1 MQKTTL
7 YRLRCLILFALL
19 AATLPACKKTDYLS
33 GGTINNPKVN
43 MTTYD
48 YLQNNSLN
56 QFDSVLLIIDKAG
69 LKDLI
74 NQKGVTFFA
83 PTNAAVYAY
92 LNARTIALQ
101 KINPSA
107 KYTLDTLF
115 KYDLARVAD
124 SMRMYVINQPLTYDK
139 LTIDGAKYATQL
151 PGDTVVIAFL
161 PTSNPALGYFNQIS
175 TVPQIVTYIQLWHPL
190 PDPFQA
196 ADIPTSLAVA
206 NICQTSG
213 IQTTTGVL
221 HVLANGNAL
230 FFNGTNK

>member
-1 MQKTTL
+1 MYKRSL
-7 YRLRCLILFALL
+7 YKLRCVLMFWALTAVL
-19 AATLPACKKTDYLS
+19 GACKKNNYLS

-48 YLQNNSLN
+48 YLASNSLN

-74 NQKGVTFFA
+74 NQQGVTFFA

-92 LNARTIALQ
+92 LNARTLAMQ
-101 KINPSA
+101 KVDPSA

-139 LTIDGAKYATQL
+139 LTADGAKYATQL
-151 PGDTVVIAFL
+151 PGDTAVVAFM
-161 PTSNPALGYFNQIS
+161 PTNNATLGYFSQIS
-175 TVPQIVTYIQLWHPL
+175 TVPQIVTYFQLWHPL
-190 PDPFQA
+190 SDPFQA
-196 ADIPTSLAVA
+196 VNISTDVAVL

-213 IQTTTGVL
+213 IQTTTGIL
-221 HVLANGNAL
+221 HVLGYGYPL
-230 FFNGTNK
+230 FFYGTKK

>member
-1 MQKTTL
+1 MQKRNLHQLRYMFLSGLLGLTL
-7 YRLRCLILFALL
+7 V
-19 AATLPACKKTDYLS
+19 ACKKDDYLS

-74 NQKGVTFFA
+74 NQHGVTFFA

-101 KINPSA
+101 KVDPSA

-151 PGDTVVIAFL
+151 PGDTVVVAFL
-161 PTSNPALGYFNQIS
+161 PTSNATLGYFNQIS

-190 PDPFQA
+190 ADPFQA
-196 ADIPTSLAVA
+196 ADIPTGVA
-206 NICQTSG
+206 AANMCQTSG